1 MRVLRDITEA
11 WADFMNALLDSRKAN
26 ATFVRT
32 MLDFAN
38 TLLDFMKAVLDA
50 MPVWARWMIYAT
62 VGVAVLT
69 IVQGFD
75 DTERLTAVTSSQAM
89 LRWAVPI
96 MLAGLGGLFSERAGV
111 VNIGL
116 EGMLILG
123 MWFGAWGAINY
134 GGWAGLLIGMIG
146 GALGGLVHAVATV
159 SFGVDHIISGVAINV
174 TAPGV
179 TRFLSSEILT
189 NHDGGSI
196 TQSPRTQGVGT
207 FTFPFVAGGDLLGW
221 DTPDVL
227 GWFTRTDWFFVS
239 DLTGL
244 TRGLVAQLS
253 LATMIAFALV
263 PVTAWLLWRTRFG
276 LRLRICG
283 EHPVGGE
290 TQGINIY
297 LYKYIGVVVSGALAG
312 LGGAFIASPELSG
325 IYLEGQTN
333 GRGFIGLAALI
344 FGNWQPAGVMA
355 GALLFSYPF
364 GVGLRDLTG
373 SASHALLLVNAI
385 ALLAVVVWA
394 LRRHRRI
401 DAGLA
406 AGLGLGAA
414 LWYFLSETVPD
425 WWIAI
430 LPYVIVLVVLVFFS
444 QRLRM
449 PRADGMPYRRGEA

>member
-1 MRVLRDITEA
+1 M
-11 WADFMNALLDSRKAN
+11 M
-26 ATFVRT
+26 
-32 MLDFAN
+32 
-38 TLLDFMKAVLDA
+38 AVLGRL
-50 MPVWARWMIYAT
+50 PTWARWMLYAA
-62 VGVAVLT
+62 VGVLILT
-69 IVQGFD
+69 VVQGFD

-96 MLAGLGGLFSERAGV
+96 MLAGLGGLFSERAGI

-123 MWFGAWGAINY
+123 TWFGAWGAINY
-134 GGWAGLLIGMIG
+134 GGWAGLLIGMVGGGIG
-146 GALGGLVHAVATV
+146 GLIHAIATV

-174 TAPGV
+174 TAPGLA
-179 TRFLSSEILT
+179 RFLSSEILT
-189 NHDGGSI
+189 NHEGGSI
-196 TQSPRTQGVGT
+196 TQSPRTPGVGR
-207 FTFPFVAGGDLLGW
+207 FTFPFLAGGDLFGW
-221 DTPDVL
+221 DTPDIL
-227 GWFTRTDWFFVS
+227 GWFTRQDWFFVS

-253 LATMIAFALV
+253 LATVIAFALV
-263 PVTAWLLWRTRFG
+263 PFSAWLIWRTRFG

-283 EHPVGGE
+283 EHPTGGE

-297 LYKYIGVVVSGALAG
+297 LYKYYGVVISGALAG

-344 FGNWQPAGVMA
+344 FGNWRPGGIMA
-355 GALLFSYPF
+355 GALLFGYPF
-364 GVGLRDLTG
+364 GVGLRDLDG
-373 SASHALLLVNAI
+373 SASHALLLVNTI
-385 ALLAVVVWA
+385 ALVAVLVWA
-394 LRRHRRI
+394 LNRRRRI

-414 LWYFLSETVPD
+414 VWYFLSTTVPD
-425 WWIAI
+425 WWISI
-430 LPYVIVLVVLVFFS
+430 LPFVIVLVVLVFFS

-449 PRADGMPYRRGEA
+449 PRADGVVYRKGEA